1 MSPTALS
8 TDLYE
13 LTMAAAY
20 FENGV
25 QQPAVFE
32 LFVHSLPRN
41 RSYLVVAGL
50 EQAIQYLSG
59 LHFTGEEIDFLRHQ
73 PVFQNVR
80 AEFFDYLASFRFT
93 GDVWAMPEGT
103 IAFAGEP
110 LLRVTAPIIQAQLI
124 ETALLSTINFQTLI
138 ASKASRVVTAARG
151 RDVVEFGTRRAH
163 GPEAGVLAARAAYIG
178 GCVGTSN
185 VEAGRR
191 FGIPIVGTLAHSYVM
206 AFDREEDAFRSFLK
220 VFPET
225 STILIDTYDTVR
237 AAKLLAARFGPRV
250 AAVRLDSGNLLRLS
264 RHVRRIFDRSDMN
277 KTKIFVSGDLNEY
290 RIAALVAQDA
300 PIDAYGVG
308 TELAT
313 SYDAPALGG
322 VYKLVSQFV
331 GGNLK
336 GRLKLSSGK
345 TTYPQPKQAWRLVDR
360 AGEFVGDR
368 ITRADEPAPSA
379 SAQPLLELVMRKGR
393 ATVRTGGRSGLDDAR
408 ERTSQQR
415 QHLPP
420 ELLAL
425 NSKARYPV
433 TFSQSLEK
441 ARQSLSAGITA
452 RQEKQKRLPH
462 GKVRR

>member
-1 MSPTALS
+1 
-8 TDLYE
+8 
-13 LTMAAAY
+13 MAAAY
-20 FENGV
+20 FENAL

-32 LFVHSLPRN
+32 LFVHSLPPN

-50 EQAIQYLSG
+50 AQAIEYLSG
-59 LHFTGEEIDFLRHQ
+59 LHFTGEEIGFLRQQ
-73 PVFQNVR
+73 PAFKNVQP
-80 AEFFDYLASFRFT
+80 EFFDYLASLRFT

-103 IAFAGEP
+103 IAFGGEP

-151 RDVVEFGTRRAH
+151 RDIVEFGTRRAH
-163 GPEAGVLAARAAYIG
+163 GPEAGLLAARAAYIG

-191 FGIPIVGTLAHSYVM
+191 FGIPIFGTLAHSYVM

-220 VFPET
+220 VFPEA

-237 AAKLLAARFGPRV
+237 AAELLAAKFGPRV
-250 AAVRLDSGNLLRLS
+250 AAVRLDSGKLLRLS
-264 RHVRRIFDRSDMN
+264 RQVRRIFDRADMN
-277 KTKIFVSGDLNEY
+277 KTKIFASGDLNEY
-290 RIAALVAQDA
+290 RIAALVAHDA

-308 TELAT
+308 SELAT

-345 TTYPQPKQAWRLVDR
+345 TTYPQPKQVWRLVDR
-360 AGEFVGDR
+360 AGDFVGDR
-368 ITRADEPAPSA
+368 ITQADEPAPSA

-393 ATVRTGGRSGLDDAR
+393 ATARTDGRALLDDAR
-408 ERTSQQR
+408 ERTNQQR
-415 QHLPP
+415 KHLLP

-425 NSKARYPV
+425 KSKAHYPV
-433 TFSQSLEK
+433 TFSKTLQQ

-452 RQEKQKRLPH
+452 CHEKQKSVPH